1 MKKYLLM
8 AIKKFE
14 LSLLNSVLD
23 FFEKVKKKHN
33 KINFNNLQ
41 TK

>member
-8 AIKKFE
+8 AIKQFE

-23 FFEKVKKKHN
+23 FFEKVKKKTQQQN
-33 KINFNNLQ
+33 
-41 TK
+41 